1 MGFLD
6 SSMLQ
11 KTFEELIPIY
21 SSPDRAYHNLAHIQ
35 ACLAEFEVVR
45 TLASNPIAM
54 QTAICFH
61 DVIYDT
67 HAHDNEERSADF
79 AREQLQLAGADET
92 LISTVVELILATK
105 HNQPVSGD
113 AALLVDIDLA
123 ILGKPADEFARYD
136 TAIRQEYAW
145 VSEEAYR
152 AGRSKVLQSFL
163 DRETIYQTEF
173 FRNRYEVQ
181 ARLNLQQAL
190 LRLK

>member
-1 MGFLD
+1 MTD
-6 SSMLQ
+6 H
-11 KTFEELIPIY
+11 TFNQLIPIY

-35 ACLAEFEVVR
+35 ACLTEFEAVR
-45 TLASNPIAM
+45 SLANDPIAM
-54 QTAICFH
+54 QTAIYFH
-61 DVIYDT
+61 DVVYDT

-79 AREQLQLAGADET
+79 AREQLQKSGADET

-123 ILGKPADEFARYD
+123 ILGKPADEFDRYD
-136 TAIRQEYAW
+136 AAIRQEYAW

-152 AGRSKVLQSFL
+152 AGRSKILQSFL
-163 DRETIYQTEF
+163 DRPSIYQTDY
-173 FRNRYEVQ
+173 FRNQYEVH
-181 ARLNLQQAL
+181 ARLNLQHAL